1 MVGVEPGKDGKPY
14 YFPDDLT
21 DKSIEWLHAVRA
33 QEAQKPWFIYYST
46 GCARAAS
53 RRHGLGRPL
62 QGRVRQRLGRV
73 PTSWAD
79 CSTRWR
85 SWAIWGTR

>member
-33 QEAQKPWFIYYST
+33 QDAQPPWFMYYST
-46 GCARAAS
+46 GSARAAS